1 MFFIHKGAVMSV
13 SKAHIKASNKYNKE
27 NYKKI
32 QANIKPDD
40 YRIIEKHCESTG
52 LSKASLIVR
61 AIKYCIE
68 NNIDLKGE

>member
-1 MFFIHKGAVMSV
+1 MAV

-32 QANIKPDD
+32 QANIKPADVA
-40 YRIIEKHCESTG
+40 IIEDYCKDTG
-52 LSKASLIVR
+52 LSKATVIVN

-68 NNIDLKGE
+68 NDIDLK